1 MGVGTVDG
9 AHPTRTEVD
18 VETRPNGPVVVGVD
32 GSANSRHALVR
43 AGLHARSTGAALVVV
58 HAIGLTE
65 EIGGEHVPAFGRRNE
80 IAALLD
86 RWCDAVREIG
96 ITDFDQ
102 QLIDGSPVDVLLRV
116 AIDVGAG
123 TVVIG
128 RRGIG
133 GRPELLLGSTAHQVI
148 EHARCPVL
156 VIPPPD
162 GGDTASTAS
171 A

>member
-1 MGVGTVDG
+1 MD
-9 AHPTRTEVD
+9 
-18 VETRPNGPVVVGVD
+18 TRPNGPIVVGVD

-43 AGLHARSTGAALVVV
+43 AGRHALDLGAVLVVV

-65 EIGGEHVPAFGRRNE
+65 EIDGEHVPTFGRRNE
-80 IAALLD
+80 IAEHLD

-96 ITDFDQ
+96 VTEFEQ
-102 QLIDGSPVDVLLRV
+102 RLIDGSPVDVLLRV
-116 AIDVGAG
+116 ARDVDAG

-148 EHARCPVL
+148 EHAHCAVL
-156 VIPPPD
+156 VIPPKAATD
-162 GGDTASTAS
+162 ATT
-171 A
+171 

>member
-1 MGVGTVDG
+1 MD
-9 AHPTRTEVD
+9 ARS
-18 VETRPNGPVVVGVD
+18 NGPVVVGVD
-32 GSANSRHALVR
+32 GSANSRHALVE
-43 AGLHARSTGAALVVV
+43 AGHHARAVGAPLVVV

-65 EIGGEHVPAFGRRNE
+65 EIDGEHVPTFGRRNE

-96 ITDFDQ
+96 VTDFDQ
-102 QLIDGSPVDVLLRV
+102 RLIDGPPVDVLLRV
-116 AIDVGAG
+116 AEELTADAI
-123 TVVIG
+123 VIG

-156 VIPPPD
+156 VIPPAD
-162 GGDTASTAS
+162 GAAP
-171 A
+171 AP

>member
-1 MGVGTVDG
+1 MRTDRLPDDEQEADVD
-9 AHPTRTEVD
+9 ARS
-18 VETRPNGPVVVGVD
+18 NGPVVVGVD

-43 AGLHARSTGAALVVV
+43 AGLHAQCAGAPLVVV

-65 EIGGEHVPAFGRRNE
+65 EIDGEHVPTFGRRNE

-86 RWCDAVREIG
+86 QWCDAVREIG
-96 ITDFDQ
+96 IVEFEQ
-102 QLIDGSPVDVLLRV
+102 RLIDGPPVDVLLRV
-116 AIDVGAG
+116 AGEVDAG

-148 EHARCPVL
+148 EHAHCAVL
-156 VIPPPD
+156 VIPPL
-162 GGDTASTAS
+162 TATAD
-171 A
+171 APQM

>member
-1 MGVGTVDG
+1 MGVGTPPLG
-9 AHPTRTEVD
+9 GTEVD
-18 VETRPNGPVVVGVD
+18 VDTRPNGPVVVGVD

-43 AGLHARSTGAALVVV
+43 AGQHARATGARLVVV

-65 EIGGEHVPAFGRRNE
+65 EIDGEHVPTFGRRNE
-80 IAALLD
+80 IAAHLD

-96 ITDFDQ
+96 IDDFDQ
-102 QLIDGSPVDVLLRV
+102 QLIDGPPVDVLLRV
-116 AIDVGAG
+116 ARDTDAG
-123 TVVIG
+123 TIVIG

-148 EHARCPVL
+148 EHSHCAVL
-156 VIPPPD
+156 VIPPP
-162 GGDTASTAS
+162 GNGDAATSTS